1 MTVRLKSTMAG
12 PRGTFQSGTVTDF
25 DADTERDLVA
35 GGYAEYVGV
44 PPQPVREQS
53 VVAPVE
59 RAVSLAQPQ
68 HTQLPP
74 KPAPARRGGR

>member
-25 DADTERDLVA
+25 DADTERDLVH
-35 GGYAEYVGV
+35 GGYAEYVGQ
-44 PPQPVREQS
+44 PSAPVREQA

-59 RAVSLAQPQ
+59 HAVGAGNPIPQPQ
-68 HTQLPP
+68 PSRNTQ
-74 KPAPARRGGR
+74 RRGR